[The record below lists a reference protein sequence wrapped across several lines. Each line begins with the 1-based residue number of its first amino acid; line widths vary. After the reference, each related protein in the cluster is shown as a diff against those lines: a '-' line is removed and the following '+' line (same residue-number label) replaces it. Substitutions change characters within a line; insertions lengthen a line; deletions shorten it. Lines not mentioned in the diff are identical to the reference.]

1 MTTFFLVRHAEH
13 ALVNDVLV
21 GRTPSI
27 HLAPGG
33 REQAKR
39 LARRFLLSNIT
50 SVQSSPRERA
60 LETALPISQAT
71 GVPLDITPSLDEV
84 DFGEWNGL
92 SFKRLKSDPRWQ
104 FWNRRRSQA
113 QAPGGESMLD
123 VQSRVVDHLHRLSV
137 RQPHQR
143 IVLVTHAEIIR
154 AALLYHLGLP
164 LEAYDRIEI
173 SPASVTVL
181 RLGVDQA
188 DILAL
193 NEAAAA

>member
-21 GRTPSI
+21 GRAPNI
-27 HLAPGG
+27 HLGQRG

-50 SVQSSPRERA
+50 AVQSSPRERA
-60 LETALPISQAT
+60 IETALPIAQAT
-71 GVPLDITPSLDEV
+71 GVALDVAPSIDEI
-84 DFGEWNGL
+84 DFGEWNGAP
-92 SFKRLKSDPRWQ
+92 FQRLKSDPRWQ
-104 FWNRRRSQA
+104 FWNRNRSHA
-113 QAPGGESMLD
+113 QAPGGETMLD
-123 VQSRVVDHLHRLSV
+123 AQSRAVDHLHRLSL
-137 RQPHQR
+137 RQPGGR

-181 RLGVDQA
+181 QLGADQA